1 MKETFCS
8 SVNHEVN
15 IRLSI
20 NSLPSS
26 YSSILSDYLSIN
38 KKLIYGELRDV
49 LVEYTKNNK
58 YYKNDLNLLYQNII
72 HKRNICS
79 LFTYSHYGNYVSMI
93 NIFDQHKNDTLKM
106 FCIIFNAIADIF
118 LKRNIIGI
126 ININHTT
133 RRITCLWF

>member
-1 MKETFCS
+1 M
-8 SVNHEVN
+8 N
-15 IRLSI
+15 IRLSR
-20 NSLPSS
+20 NSLSSS

-58 YYKNDLNLLYQNII
+58 YYKNDLKLLYKNII
-72 HKRNICS
+72 HQRNICS
-79 LFTYSHYGNYVSMI
+79 LFTYNCWDLRKDYVSMI